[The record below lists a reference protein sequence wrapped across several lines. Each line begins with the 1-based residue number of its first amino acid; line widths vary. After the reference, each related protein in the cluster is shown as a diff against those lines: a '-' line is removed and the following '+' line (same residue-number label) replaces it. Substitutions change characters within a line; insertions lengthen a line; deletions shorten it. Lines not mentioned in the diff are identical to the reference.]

1 MVFSGGGSCSKK
13 EEKEKEGKKETRKK
27 KKRERRRKE
36 GRKEGRKEKK
46 NKFGG
51 WRWREPSSN
60 PHCWELELSYKP
72 MRLKHKRRLACLGEG
87 SG

>member
-1 MVFSGGGSCSKK
+1 MVFLGGGSYSKK

-36 GRKEGRKEKK
+36 GREKK
-46 NKFGG
+46 NKLGG

-60 PHCWELELSYKP
+60 HHCWELELSYEP
-72 MRLKHKRRLACLGEG
+72 PRFKHKRKLACLGEG

>member
-36 GRKEGRKEKK
+36 GRKEGKK
-46 NKFGG
+46 KQVWGVAVE
-51 WRWREPSSN
+51 RAKLQP
-60 PHCWELELSYKP
+60 PL
-72 MRLKHKRRLACLGEG
+72 LGA
-87 SG
+87 

>member
-1 MVFSGGGSCSKK
+1 MVFSSGGSYSKK

-36 GRKEGRKEKK
+36 GRKKK

-60 PHCWELELSYKP
+60 HHCWELELSYKP
-72 MRLKHKRRLACLGEG
+72 LRFKHKQRLACLGEG
-87 SG
+87 LG